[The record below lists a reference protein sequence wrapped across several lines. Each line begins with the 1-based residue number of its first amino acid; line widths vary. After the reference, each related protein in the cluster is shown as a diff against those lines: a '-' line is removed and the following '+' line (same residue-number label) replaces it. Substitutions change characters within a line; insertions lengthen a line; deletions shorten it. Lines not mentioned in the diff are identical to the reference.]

1 VSNKYALAA
10 RLTVN
15 LVAESLMH
23 RHAWDMN
30 TALSKLSKTEIY
42 ERLIDH
48 RTQLWTENPSDLATM
63 VDLELD
69 GKEVPAEMFFK

>member
-1 VSNKYALAA
+1 LSDKYALAA

-15 LVAESLMH
+15 LVAESLMR

-30 TALSKLSKTEIY
+30 TALSKLSKTALY

-69 GKEVPAEMFFK
+69 GKEVPAKMFFK